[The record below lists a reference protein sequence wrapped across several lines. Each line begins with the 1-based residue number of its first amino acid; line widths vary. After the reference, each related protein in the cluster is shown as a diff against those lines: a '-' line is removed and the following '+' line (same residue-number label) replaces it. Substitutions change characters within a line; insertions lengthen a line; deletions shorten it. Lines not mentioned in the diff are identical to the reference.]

1 MKGVYQEVLK
11 NDVKYMKKDPMV
23 WMILSVPIL
32 YIAIYHLLVLRLDFL
47 LAYKYAI
54 QYMIIV
60 LMPFFI
66 GMVLGFR
73 MLDEKDEHM
82 LSFYAVS
89 PLGITGYIG
98 LRVAMAVILN
108 LLGITIIGLFGVFPR
123 AYWFFISIQT
133 LLLAP
138 FIFLI
143 LGLLGKNKIQGL
155 TLVKIMG
162 MIFMLPLL
170 KMIKANPLDKIFILI
185 PSYNI
190 FELIVNQVFDYGV
203 FIYIVALCVGIYI
216 LIKSFSHQCISE
228 I

>member
-1 MKGVYQEVLK
+1 MYQEVLK
-11 NDVKYMKKDPMV
+11 NDIRYMKKDPMV

-47 LAYKYAI
+47 LPYKGAI

-89 PLGITGYIG
+89 PLGIRGYIG

-108 LLGITIIGLFGVFPR
+108 LLGIIMIGMFGVFPR
-123 AYWFFISIQT
+123 AYWFFILIQT

-138 FIFLI
+138 FVFLI
-143 LGLLGKNKIQGL
+143 LGLIGKNKIQGL

-170 KMIKANPLDKIFILI
+170 KLIKANPLDKIFILI

-190 FELIVNQVFDYGV
+190 FELIVNQAFDYGV
-203 FIYIVALCVGIYI
+203 FVYIGALCLGIYI
-216 LIKSFSHQCISE
+216 LIESFSHKCISE